1 MTASQ
6 YPISNGK
13 ARENGVSAHEIPS
26 LNPDLA
32 PRVTNTSIVYLV
44 FASALFERKAF
55 A

>member
-6 YPISNGK
+6 YPISKGK
-13 ARENGVSAHEIPS
+13 ACENGVAAHEISS

-32 PRVTNTSIVYLV
+32 PRVTNTSIFYLV
-44 FASALFERKAF
+44 FAIALFERKAF